1 MAQTYHQLRRDERCQ
16 IHSLHRQGASAR
28 TIADQL
34 HRHRS
39 TIYRELRRN
48 ADPSGYC
55 HQQAQTR
62 SEQRRRQAA
71 SGPRKLHPPL
81 WDRICDLL
89 RMHWSPEQIAGRLR
103 LAGDT
108 SVSFSWLYRRI
119 HQDRADGG
127 QLHACL
133 RQRGKRRRC
142 RATKGSAGRGCIPGR
157 TDISERPSIVEDKQ
171 RTGDWEGDTIIGK
184 AHSGAV
190 VTLVD
195 RRSKYTLTQAVT
207 NKTAALVGGAVQDLL
222 APFTPLVHTLTFDNG
237 KEFAG
242 HRTIATSLATAIFF
256 ARPYHSWER
265 GLNEHTNGLLRQFVP
280 KSENLRTLDPGILQD
295 ATDRLNHRPRKVLA
309 YRTPHE
315 VFSAACRAAGIA
327 PPPAGPAPRP
337 L

>member
-1 MAQTYHQLRRDERCQ
+1 MAQTYHQLQHDERCQ
-16 IHSLHRQGASAR
+16 IQALHRQGASADA
-28 TIADQL
+28 IAAQL
-34 HRHRS
+34 QRHRS

-48 ADPSGYC
+48 ADSSGYC
-55 HQQAQTR
+55 HQQAQAR

-71 SGPRKLHPPL
+71 SGPRKLHPPV
-81 WDRICDLL
+81 WDRICDML
-89 RMHWSPEQIAGRLR
+89 RRHWSPEQIAGRLR
-103 LAGDT
+103 LAGDV

-133 RQRGKRRRC
+133 RHRGKPRRC
-142 RATKGSAGRGCIPGR
+142 KATRGSAGRGCIPGR
-157 TDISERPSIVEDKQ
+157 TDISERPAIVDDKR

-195 RRSKYTLTQAVT
+195 RRSKYTLTQRVA
-207 NKTAALVGGAVQDLL
+207 NRTAALVGGAVQDLL
-222 APFTPLVHTLTFDNG
+222 APFTSLVHTLTFDNG

-242 HRTIATSLATAIFF
+242 HRSIATSLATAVFF

-280 KSENLRTLDPGILQD
+280 KSSNLRTLDPGILQD
-295 ATDRLNHRPRKVLA
+295 ATDRLNHRPRKVLG

-315 VFSAACRAAGIA
+315 VFSAACLAAGIP
-327 PPPAGPAPRP
+327 PPPASPAPGP